1 MVLNLTTV
9 EDTIMKRLFA
19 TVLALAVLA
28 LGSGARLLAHEGH
41 EHKVM
46 GTVTMAAAD
55 HVMLKDKDGKDVM
68 VKVTKDT
75 KVKAKPAVKVEEIKV
90 GTRVVV
96 TAVEEKDKS
105 MTAKTIEVGA
115 RQRRSSRSLRTGATH
130 EEEPGFAAWSLCRP
144 SLCSCQRPA
153 SRVEARR

>member
-1 MVLNLTTV
+1 M
-9 EDTIMKRLFA
+9 MKRLS
-19 TVLALAVLA
+19 TLVLAFAVLT
-28 LGSGARLLAHEGH
+28 LGVSARLFAHEGH

-68 VKVTKDT
+68 VKVTSET
-75 KVKAKPAVKVEEIKV
+75 KVKAKPALKVQEIKP

-96 TAVEEKDKS
+96 SAVEEKDKS

-115 RQRRSSRSLRTGATH
+115 APAATK
-130 EEEPGFAAWSLCRP
+130 
-144 SLCSCQRPA
+144 
-153 SRVEARR
+153 

>member
-1 MVLNLTTV
+1 
-9 EDTIMKRLFA
+9 MKRVIA

-28 LGSGARLLAHEGH
+28 LGSGSRLLAHEGH

-75 KVKAKPAVKVEEIKV
+75 KIKAKAAVKVEEIKV

-115 RQRRSSRSLRTGATH
+115 LAGTK
-130 EEEPGFAAWSLCRP
+130 
-144 SLCSCQRPA
+144 
-153 SRVEARR
+153 

>member
-1 MVLNLTTV
+1 
-9 EDTIMKRLFA
+9 MKRLFA

-75 KVKAKPAVKVEEIKV
+75 KVKAKPAVKVEDIKV
-90 GTRVVV
+90 GSRMSSPPLKRKTR
-96 TAVEEKDKS
+96 A
-105 MTAKTIEVGA
+105 
-115 RQRRSSRSLRTGATH
+115 
-130 EEEPGFAAWSLCRP
+130 
-144 SLCSCQRPA
+144 
-153 SRVEARR
+153 

>member
-1 MVLNLTTV
+1 
-9 EDTIMKRLFA
+9 MKRLFA

-28 LGSGARLLAHEGH
+28 LGSGAQLLAHEGH

-55 HVMLKDKDGKDVM
+55 HVMLKDKDGKDLM

-75 KVKAKPAVKVEEIKV
+75 KIKAKPAVKVEDIKV
-90 GTRVVV
+90 GTRIVI

-105 MTAKTIEVGA
+105 MTAKSIEVGA
-115 RQRRSSRSLRTGATH
+115 VAAATK
-130 EEEPGFAAWSLCRP
+130 
-144 SLCSCQRPA
+144 
-153 SRVEARR
+153 